1 MRLPAVVVRSRD
13 QHASFLDDASVD
25 SANLTKESKARVE
38 EEDTQD
44 LILHDLPRRG
54 AADVSGILLA
64 GPRSARSPLERQ
76 PDSA

>member
-25 SANLTKESKARVE
+25 SAQESKARVE